1 MISWAFFDLGGILLD
16 DSGLVDAITRTYVER
31 LNARGYSVSL
41 DEFAAVRDVMIV
53 RQEQPLYRA
62 AATAFTRN
70 PAIAEEI
77 CADVKPRILGAEV
90 DGQRAFPETV
100 SVLEAA
106 SRHAGLGVIANQY
119 RTVRDVLRR
128 DGIASF
134 FRVVEISE
142 EVGVS
147 KPDPRIFQRAIREA
161 GCKPQEAV
169 MVGDRLDFDV
179 EPAKSLGFHTIRIKW
194 GAFRN
199 QSPMGP
205 AQHADVEVASLAEVP
220 RALDRLADRA

>member
-1 MISWAFFDLGGILLD
+1 MISWAFFDLGGTLLD
-16 DSGLVDAITRTYVER
+16 DSGLVDAITRTYVEG
-31 LNARGYSVSL
+31 LNRRGYTVSL
-41 DEFAAVRDVMIV
+41 AEFVEVRDLMIV
-53 RQEQPLYRA
+53 RQEHPFFRT
-62 AATAFTRN
+62 AATTFTRN
-70 PAIAEEI
+70 PAVTEEI
-77 CADVKPRILGAEV
+77 WGEVKPRILGAEV

-100 SVLEAA
+100 SVLETA

-199 QSPMGP
+199 QSPMGLS
-205 AQHADVEVASLAEVP
+205 QHADLEVASLAEVP
-220 RALDRLADRA
+220 QALDRIAGRS